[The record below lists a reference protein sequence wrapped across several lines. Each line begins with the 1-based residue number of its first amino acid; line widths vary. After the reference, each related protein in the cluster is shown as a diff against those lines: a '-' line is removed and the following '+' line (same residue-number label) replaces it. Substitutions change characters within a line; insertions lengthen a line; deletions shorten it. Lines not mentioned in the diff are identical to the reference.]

1 MDNPSPYPVN
11 VTAEYPERSSR
22 LLAFCGLVFII
33 KGILLLP
40 HIIVL
45 YFLGIVAL
53 LAQLVGNVAI
63 IVTGWYPQGA
73 VRLSGRRLALDH
85 AHQCL
90 VPLHRGRVPA
100 VPAAGVGQA
109 LP

>member
-45 YFLGIVAL
+45 YFLAIVAL
-53 LAQLVGNVAI
+53 LAQLVGYVAI
-63 IVTGWYPQGA
+63 IVTGWYPRGLFDFQVGVLRWTTRTNA
-73 VRLSGRRLALDH
+73 WFLSIVDEYPPFRLH
-85 AHQCL
+85 E
-90 VPLHRGRVPA
+90 
-100 VPAAGVGQA
+100 
-109 LP
+109 